1 MDNIREAVEVLEE
14 IMIDED
20 IRDALEVLEGIFEWK
35 ETTHNS
41 DSYGQKGLATAIE
54 VLKQYLSIEGFPE
67 ELEGNYQGMPYQ
79 LGCQDGYNLARR
91 DCKLALMKMFS
102 EGDIKWCIDRLN
114 ESVLYVRNEKNKEY
128 RFNNEAIVHLNIIQR
143 VQGVL
148 GAIHNLTNGGLK

>member
-14 IMIDED
+14 IIEED
-20 IRDALEVLEGIFEWK
+20 SSMPFQESEEYMKCQENKVTILIK
-35 ETTHNS
+35 
-41 DSYGQKGLATAIE
+41 
-54 VLKQYLSIEGFPE
+54 LKNFLQSYLSIEGFPE
-67 ELEGNYQGMPYQ
+67 EKAVTKKCNDLDDSWNH
-79 LGCQDGYNLARR
+79 GYNFALKE
-91 DCKLALMKMFS
+91 CKLALMKMFS